1 MPKLRPRILRIV
13 LAAALAAVLALLL
26 TACGAE
32 EAGEGGEPV
41 GPAVALQDDFLPIVP
56 LEEIPARLDLIEE
69 TGATTTRVDIFWWA
83 TAREEPEDPRDP
95 SDAAYDWRRADAIL
109 NGLAEREI
117 TPIVAV
123 YSSPPWA
130 AGGEAPAD
138 PMNPVNT
145 APPDPEDFADFMVAI
160 ATRYNGD
167 FESVE
172 DVRLPQQLHWE
183 LWNEPNLNGFLAR
196 PDADDPES
204 VIDHYAEMVKAA
216 YPAIKE
222 VNGNAVVI
230 AGVAGPRGTT
240 GRGGIGAL
248 DWLTG
253 LRERDIPLDA
263 YSQHLYPSA
272 GPLVETD
279 AIPSWSSIPRFL
291 QELNGFKQGLPLY
304 ITEAGYTTQTT
315 PFRDESATVTEAEQ
329 ARYLSQMWNLP
340 QVQTSRVEAIVWFNF
355 QDNVNWPA
363 GLLRADGSRKP
374 SYDAFQQIAEE
385 RATAAIF

>member
-1 MPKLRPRILRIV
+1 MPILRPRILRIV
-13 LAAALAAVLALLL
+13 LAAALAAALILLA
-26 TACGAE
+26 TACGTE
-32 EAGEGGEPV
+32 EPGEGGEPV
-41 GPAVALQDDFLPIVP
+41 GPAVALQDDFLPVIP
-56 LEEIPARLDLIEE
+56 LEEIPARLDMIEE
-69 TGATTTRVDIFWWA
+69 TGASTTRVDIFWWA
-83 TAREEPEDPRDP
+83 TAPEEPENPRDPRDP
-95 SDAAYDWRRADAIL
+95 AYDWSRADAIL
-109 NGLAEREI
+109 IGLAEREI
-117 TPIVAV
+117 TPIVSV

-130 AGGEAPAD
+130 AGGAAPAD
-138 PMNPVNT
+138 PLNPVNT
-145 APPDPEDFADFMVAI
+145 APPDPEAFGDFMYAL
-160 ATRYNGD
+160 AARYNGD
-167 FESVE
+167 FETAE

-183 LWNEPNLNGFLAR
+183 LWNEPNLTGFLGR
-196 PDADDPES
+196 PDPDDPES
-204 VIDHYAEMVKAA
+204 VIDRYAEMVKAA

-222 VNGNAVVI
+222 VNSNAVVI

-240 GRGGIGAL
+240 GAGGVGAL
-248 DWLTG
+248 DWLNG

-329 ARYLSQMWNLP
+329 ARYLTQMWNLP
-340 QVQTSRVEAIVWFNF
+340 QVQTRRVEAIVWFNF

-374 SYDAFQQIAEE
+374 SYDAFTEIAAE

>member
-1 MPKLRPRILRIV
+1 MSKRVALARTSETRSASAAIASSGEELSRSFWTASVAGAPWAAPAAARAAAAVIRAAGAAARRARRVGPSGTIRPFVGSGTRAVFLSRLPPRSLPGPGPTAPEHRIDRPRRDDPLASPRRPEPVGDPTRSMPKLRPRILRIV

-32 EAGEGGEPV
+32 EAGEGGDPV

-56 LEEIPARLDLIEE
+56 LEQIPARLDLIEE

-95 SDAAYDWRRADAIL
+95 SDPAYDWTRADAIL

-117 TPIVAV
+117 TPIVSV
-123 YSSPPWA
+123 YSTPPWA

-145 APPDPEDFADFMVAI
+145 APPDPEAFADFMVAI

-167 FESVE
+167 FESAE

-183 LWNEPNLNGFLAR
+183 IWNEPNLNGFLAR
-196 PDADDPES
+196 PDPDDPQS
-204 VIDHYAEMVKAA
+204 AMDRYAEMVKAA

-240 GRGGIGAL
+240 GRGASGR
-248 DWLTG
+248 WTG
-253 LRERDIPLDA
+253 
-263 YSQHLYPSA
+263 
-272 GPLVETD
+272 
-279 AIPSWSSIPRFL
+279 
-291 QELNGFKQGLPLY
+291 
-304 ITEAGYTTQTT
+304 
-315 PFRDESATVTEAEQ
+315 
-329 ARYLSQMWNLP
+329 
-340 QVQTSRVEAIVWFNF
+340 
-355 QDNVNWPA
+355 
-363 GLLRADGSRKP
+363 
-374 SYDAFQQIAEE
+374 
-385 RATAAIF
+385 